1 MSCEKTHIFENHNPS
16 CNKKKPN
23 YTSDLLPGTLSSL
36 TIWNIYVPIFEKF
49 VGERGEL
56 LFFTPA
62 SNLGYLAPPPP
73 PGQFFMGAKLF
84 IGTPWMGNKG
94 VLKKILVWAM

>member
-49 VGERGEL
+49 VGERGGL
-56 LFFTPA
+56 LFLACQSFSDSHA
-62 SNLGYLAPPPP
+62 YIVNL
-73 PGQFFMGAKLF
+73 
-84 IGTPWMGNKG
+84 ISH
-94 VLKKILVWAM
+94 